1 MKAWQWTF
9 TVLATVGFTLGI
21 ASFLQHHLGLG
32 LINGFFGCVNL
43 ACLLHATYKGDAQ

>member
-1 MKAWQWTF
+1 MKVWQWTF

-43 ACLLHATYKGDAQ
+43 VLLIYATCKGGAQ